1 VGLVLADEEGARD
14 LAQRERA
21 GRVPNQQKV
30 GGPGLVRGGGN
41 IGQDRINA
49 VDGQPGTSG
58 TLSTAFQQVKQGRQ
72 LVKEE
77 ALLKNRGSRYS
88 PHDLQNP
95 EFLDILRRCSQKRK
109 AEKEEKDRRLKEE
122 AARLDGQIPGENQ
135 RLAIG
140 PRTGLGE
147 FQGEDARKK
156 AKEANRARYQEEE
169 LQRQQSLAE
178 NVISL
183 SDDEEAKVDPRDGS
197 LQFPP
202 SQTKV
207 KGEGL

>member
-1 VGLVLADEEGARD
+1 MLEIIDMVRLTDEE
-14 LAQRERA
+14 L
-21 GRVPNQQKV
+21 VKL
-30 GGPGLVRGGGN
+30 GLVRGDGN

-58 TLSTAFQQVKQGRQ
+58 TLSTTFQQVKQERQ

-95 EFLDILRRCSQKRK
+95 EFLDILRRCSLKRK

-156 AKEANRARYQEEE
+156 AKDANRARYQ
-169 LQRQQSLAE
+169 
-178 NVISL
+178 
-183 SDDEEAKVDPRDGS
+183 
-197 LQFPP
+197 
-202 SQTKV
+202 
-207 KGEGL
+207 